1 MNVEQK
7 MWHDFTGF
15 LWCYPIYRDTFEQ
28 IDAMPKIIRHAREEA
43 KIIPNIHDM
52 QKMI

>member
-1 MNVEQK
+1 MLSKKKCGTILLV
-7 MWHDFTGF
+7 FCGAT
-15 LWCYPIYRDTFEQ
+15 PIYRDTFEQ
-28 IDAMPKIIRHAREEA
+28 IDAMPKIIHHAREEA